1 MLLEVMRETCT
12 KIEVCREASAA
23 LSGGPGF
30 ARIPSINRLV
40 NYFAMPA
47 LSAQV
52 VELRTR
58 DADRTQQAIL
68 RAAMT
73 EFADKGLGGARID
86 AIAERAGVNK
96 RLIYYYFDAKD
107 GLFLAVLEQTYADI
121 RTAEQALHLEAA
133 DPVEAV
139 RRLVAFTWQHYVA
152 HPEFL
157 NLLNSENLHRAR
169 HLKQSKRIREMNTP
183 LIQTLADVLERG
195 RSAGLFRG
203 GIDPVQLYIS
213 IAGLSYFYLSNN
225 PTLSTIFGRDLMSG
239 KALAERLSHIT
250 EVVMGYVLRD

>member
-1 MLLEVMRETCT
+1 M
-12 KIEVCREASAA
+12 
-23 LSGGPGF
+23 
-30 ARIPSINRLV
+30 V
-40 NYFAMPA
+40 NYENMPPA
-47 LSAQV
+47 PANV

-68 RAAMT
+68 RAAMA

-86 AIAERAGVNK
+86 AIADRAGINK
-96 RLIYYYFDAKD
+96 RLIYYYFDGKD
-107 GLFLAVLEQTYADI
+107 PLFLAALEQTYADI
-121 RTAEQALHLEAA
+121 RSAEQALHLESIE
-133 DPVEAV
+133 PVEAV
-139 RRLVAFTWQHYVA
+139 RRLVAFTWRHYVE

-169 HLKQSKRIREMNTP
+169 HLKQSKRIREMNSP
-183 LIQTLADVLERG
+183 LIQTLGDVLERG
-195 RSAGLFRG
+195 RSDGVFRG

-225 PTLSTIFGRDLMSG
+225 PTLSTIFGRDLMSA

-250 EVVMGYVLRD
+250 EVVMGYVLRN

>member
-1 MLLEVMRETCT
+1 M
-12 KIEVCREASAA
+12 
-23 LSGGPGF
+23 
-30 ARIPSINRLV
+30 V
-40 NYFAMPA
+40 NYQRMPVA
-47 LSAQV
+47 AANV

-86 AIAERAGVNK
+86 AIAERAGINK
-96 RLIYYYFDAKD
+96 RLIYYYFDGKD
-107 GLFLAVLEQTYADI
+107 QLFLAALEQTYADI

-133 DPVEAV
+133 EPAEAL
-139 RRLVAFTWQHYVA
+139 RLLVVFTWNHYVA

-169 HLKQSKRIREMNTP
+169 HLKQSKRIREMNSP
-183 LIQTLADVLERG
+183 LIQTLGDVLERG
-195 RSAGLFRG
+195 RRRGVFRG
-203 GIDPVQLYIS
+203 GVDPVQLYIS
-213 IAGLSYFYLSNN
+213 IAGLAYFYLSNN
-225 PTLSTIFGRDLMSG
+225 PTLSTIFGRDLMSA
-239 KALAERLSHIT
+239 KAMAERLSHIT